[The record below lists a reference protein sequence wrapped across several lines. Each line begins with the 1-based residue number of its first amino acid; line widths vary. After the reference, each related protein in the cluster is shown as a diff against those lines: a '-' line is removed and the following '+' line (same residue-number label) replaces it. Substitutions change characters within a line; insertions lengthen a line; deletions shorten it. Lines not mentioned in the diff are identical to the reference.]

1 MLTSLVIMNNRR
13 LHVHVLYYS
22 LYLQVLLLFVSD
34 QKLQAKI
41 EQLERTEGHP
51 HVGVVKSTSSREMQK
66 IRRERDELRE
76 AVKGFE
82 TQMIQVNYVSI
93 WCL

>member
-1 MLTSLVIMNNRR
+1 MFTSVVI
-13 LHVHVLYYS
+13 V
-22 LYLQVLLLFVSD
+22 VSD

-51 HVGVVKSTSSREMQK
+51 HVGVVKSTFPKEMQK